1 AKLLLDGTPVSLTE
15 FANDPV
21 TPVRHSHIPTLL
33 SEYSRR
39 AVATIGASV
48 VSAGTAAVVSRVNA
62 LRGTGVRL
70 IVADATRDVH
80 LDRLARASSLVR
92 HPILL
97 CGSAG
102 LAAGLARATPS
113 AAARTEL
120 PQGGRAVV
128 VVGSTN
134 AIATRQVQ
142 RLGCAPGW
150 RVL

>member
-1 AKLLLDGTPVSLTE
+1 
-15 FANDPV
+15 
-21 TPVRHSHIPTLL
+21 
-33 SEYSRR
+33 
-39 AVATIGASV
+39 
-48 VSAGTAAVVSRVNA
+48 
-62 LRGTGVRL
+62 
-70 IVADATRDVH
+70 DVH

-102 LAAGLARATPS
+102 LAGGLARATPS

-150 RVL
+150 RVLEVPISASLGTDEAWRAWLDDARRLLIETDGDQGGVLVSVARNWAS